1 MNITTALTR
10 CRRCKR
16 TQKHGSRHYRHL
28 CPNLLLPLLLLL
40 LLLSTPLYSLQ
51 LKRKQKNKGS
61 DQKEKTDRQS
71 KHAILKFSLTRKKTK
86 EKLSVNEPKSPILL
100 APKAC

>member
-28 CPNLLLPLLLLL
+28 CPNLLLLL

-86 EKLSVNEPKSPILL
+86 EKLSVNEPKIPILL
-100 APKAC
+100 ATKAC